1 MPINPTVTLINRNEL
16 LALLRDKAGAEMNS
30 MVWATEPDLYAK
42 TQDEAA
48 TPNPYRIGKGKSAVC
63 TITKVNKVNG
73 IVGGDYDRMVERRN
87 EKAIQ
92 QERADMGLAP
102 LEGDAL
108 NKEIAERFRK
118 GESWHRPVFNEEG
131 KATCIRVNKNDP
143 NGDNGEPYVQFVYKA
158 MGTPEYLV
166 NATGATEPTENVS
179 PFVVKKTNKYANQG
193 LADGD
198 EVAVV
203 CPALE
208 SIIELAIDGER
219 YRIADNFQMYPPE
232 TRRRL
237 WDIAEEYASG
247 ERTMS
252 AV

>member
-1 MPINPTVTLINRNEL
+1 MPVTLINRTEL
-16 LALLRDKAGAEMNS
+16 QALLLEKAGAALNS
-30 MVWATEPDLYAK
+30 MIWATEPDLYAK

-48 TPNPYRIGKGKSAVC
+48 RPNPYRIGKGKNAVC
-63 TITKVNKVNG
+63 VITKVNKVNG
-73 IVGGDYDRMVERRN
+73 IIGGDYDRMVERRN

-92 QERADMGLAP
+92 TERANMGLEP
-102 LEGDAL
+102 LTGDAL
-108 NKEIAERFRK
+108 DKEIAERFRK
-118 GESWHRPVFNEEG
+118 GESWHRPVFNEQG

-158 MGTPEYLV
+158 MGTPEYIF
-166 NATGATEPTENVS
+166 NEDGRTEPTDNVK
-179 PFVVKKTNKYANQG
+179 PFVVVKQNKYANQG
-193 LADGD
+193 LAEGD